1 MPTKTDRILSYL
13 PGTFRALPR
22 PTALYSVVD
31 AFGSELLQA
40 ENSLAELMMAH
51 WVDHADRGAEFIQDL
66 ACIAALY
73 GLAPRGATPAAP
85 SLDRPTC
92 PPLAADESVEE
103 FREHLKRYVRTFL
116 DGTVT
121 VQGVLRIVA
130 EALSLHIADAYA
142 EMDSWW
148 TRSDDALVTVEP
160 RGDDAAKLLFGSETL
175 TASGQSAQPARV
187 IGTVDLSGRV
197 DVRGASLLRLKVDAG
212 ASIDVDL
219 APRVANPAAAR
230 LGEIVTAINAALGR
244 PVAQAEGGALAL
256 SSPTIGPSSR
266 LEVQDTEGDAAP
278 RLMGLMPRLYRGA
291 DAVAAQV
298 TGTVDWGGGV
308 NLSDARYLRLLV
320 DGIHLAE
327 VDCAGADPSATTL
340 GEITNAINA
349 ALGVDV
355 ASHNGRYLTLASPT
369 IGSGGSIAFQ
379 RPAAQDATER
389 LFGPVASFYL
399 GRDAR
404 PAEVVGARNLS
415 QGADLT
421 AGSKLRIRLN
431 DEPAVE
437 IDCAGADAARAR
449 PSEIVAALNAALG
462 ADLAGHDGR
471 LVRLASPTTG
481 PASTLAFE
489 PLTDGEDAAEAI
501 FGIRPRTFQGQ
512 AATRA
517 RLVGTANLSAGVDL
531 GALHFLG
538 VALDGSPAVEI
549 DVRARA
555 ADPRAA
561 TIEDVAAAIDAV
573 LGDGVAAR
581 DGERLSLISP
591 TTGSA
596 SRVSIQPLE
605 VTRRRRFVTR
615 AFFTDEAAQA
625 IFGFVRQQSQGAA
638 ATPAR
643 VVGAVDL
650 SRGVDLRE
658 ARFLRLALDG
668 QPAQDVDCAA
678 HSPRSRAAMPDEIV
692 KAVNEALGIE
702 AASHDGRLLVLTS
715 PASGAS
721 SRIAFELPRAADAS
735 GILLGLEPAIF
746 RGRDATRVAFTGTVD
761 LSAGVDLSAADKI
774 KIRVDGAPLTE
785 IACAGADPAHTTLN
799 EIVIKINVALNAVVA
814 RHDGRRITLTSSLSG
829 AASRIEFAAPAGA
842 DATQAI
848 FGIAPPRAYH
858 GADAAP
864 VRIAGIRDLRGGVN
878 LSVARF
884 LRVAVAGQPARDV
897 DCAAGAADP
906 AHATLDEIVAAIDAA
921 LGPGIAAHDGAHL
934 LLTSTAAG
942 AAARLELLPYTSGDA
957 RGKLLGDVPDETTG
971 SAPAPATITGNA
983 DLLTPVN
990 LAERRLIRL
999 SVDGG
1004 RPFDV
1009 DVSGAA
1015 PESTFLDQIVAKIN
1029 QVFPGLASETDD
1041 DRLRLTSPTA
1051 GEDSR
1056 LELLPMRVLEVI
1068 EYPPAPFDDPPIDK
1082 PPRAVRHGDQWPVD
1096 NDGAA
1101 ESDLQIVL
1109 SAPQGV
1115 VGPAL
1120 VNRTTGQRIRLMIV
1134 VRSGEQVRIWRDPDA
1149 GLRAVIVTADGARRP
1164 VPGSHILTGPLGA
1177 QAWLPFAGEWRLS
1190 GDDDDPATLQLNNP
1204 LAPSVVVLRARR
1216 RGPDGN
1222 RISVSVAEAH
1232 LTPQPPLPSAEGV
1245 QVMRLAGRVLADAAG
1260 YRLVNADGATL
1271 ARLRGGPGAAL
1282 EAHRDR
1288 VVSVYGP
1295 LHLGDDAPLM
1305 VVARIADL
1313 FDVTLR
1319 GPATDGTGITETY
1332 AGVSIGLGGAD
1343 LYDLTRQVTVRS
1355 QLVLALEIDK
1365 AAALALPRGRSEWT
1379 FLDCYAA
1386 RFDRDR
1392 FDAARFAGGQC
1403 LERGI
1408 FDISRFAHTPPE
1420 PEAAVFVSSEAD
1432 SDPPVEVRFRWSR
1445 HQPAAFV
1452 VNLPADLPEPFGGRF
1467 DQARFGQSGDE
1478 VELYDG
1484 VVTEPVGDPD
1494 HIVARLAQSKLVE
1507 ARIVPRVLIGFEAA
1521 TMPFRRP
1528 RERTL
1533 SGGSEGEPARL
1544 YVAEKDVPGAVEVRA
1559 REPGEWGN
1567 AIAVTARKSGPA
1579 RFDVTVRYQAAR
1591 FENARQVALAGRILK
1606 PGEEPLPALAE
1617 DLLKPGPVGVVH
1629 AKAAGVHADVTR
1641 DRTGSAD

>member
-13 PGTFRALPR
+13 PGTFRALPK

-73 GLAPRGATPAAP
+73 GLAPRGATPAPP

-92 PPLAADESVEE
+92 LPLAADESVEE

-130 EALSLHIADAYA
+130 EALGLHIADAYA
-142 EMDSWW
+142 EMDTWW
-148 TRSDDALVTVEP
+148 MRPDDALVTVEP
-160 RGDDAAKLLFGSETL
+160 RGDDAARLLFGSEAL
-175 TASGQSAQPARV
+175 TAAGQAAQPARV
-187 IGTVDLSGRV
+187 VGTVDLSGPI
-197 DVRGASLLRLKVDAG
+197 DLRGASTLRLKVDAT
-212 ASIDVDL
+212 ASQDVNL
-219 APRVANPAAAR
+219 AALVPDPAAAT
-230 LGEIVTAINAALGR
+230 LDQIADAINAALAGPIAR
-244 PVAQAEGGALAL
+244 ADRNRLVLAA
-256 SSPTIGPSSR
+256 PTIGPSSR
-266 LEVQDTEGDAAP
+266 LEVQDVEGDAA
-278 RLMGLMPRLYRGA
+278 LHLIGLMPRVYRGA
-291 DAVAAQV
+291 DAVAARV
-298 TGTVDWGGGV
+298 TGTVDLSGGID
-308 NLSDARYLRLLV
+308 LSDARYLRLLV
-320 DGIHLAE
+320 DGTHLAE
-327 VDCAGADPSATTL
+327 VDCAGADPAATAL
-340 GEITNAINA
+340 DEIVNAVNG
-349 ALGVDV
+349 ALGVAV
-355 ASHNGRYLTLASPT
+355 ASHDGQFLKLASPT

-379 RPAAQDATER
+379 RPAAQDATEL

-404 PAEVVGARNLS
+404 PAEVAGARDLS
-415 QGADLT
+415 QGANLT

-437 IDCAGADAARAR
+437 IDCAGADAARTR

-462 ADLAGHDGR
+462 ANLAGHDGR
-471 LVRLASPTTG
+471 FVRLASPTTG
-481 PASTLAFE
+481 PSSTLAFE
-489 PLTDGEDAAEAI
+489 PLLDGEDAAEAI
-501 FGIRPRTFQGQ
+501 FGIRPRTFQGL

-517 RLVGTANLSAGVDL
+517 RLAGKVDLSAGVDL
-531 GALHFLG
+531 GAQHFIG
-538 VALDGSPAVEI
+538 VALDGGPAVEI
-549 DVRARA
+549 DVRAHATNSRG
-555 ADPRAA
+555 A
-561 TIEDVAAAIDAV
+561 TIEEIAAAINAV

-581 DGERLSLISP
+581 DGERLSLTSP
-591 TTGSA
+591 TSGSA
-596 SRVSIQPLE
+596 STVSIQPLE
-605 VTRRRRFVTR
+605 VSRRRRFVTR

-625 IFGFVRQQSQGAA
+625 IFGFVRQQSHGTA

-658 ARFLRLALDG
+658 AHYLRIALDG

-678 HSPRSRAAMPDEIV
+678 PAHSPRPRAAMPGEIV
-692 KAVNEALGIE
+692 EAINAALG
-702 AASHDGRLLVLTS
+702 ADVASTDRRTLALAS
-715 PASGAS
+715 RSSGAG
-721 SRIAFELPRAADAS
+721 SRIAFEPPRAADAS
-735 GILLGLEPAIF
+735 GILLGLEPATF
-746 RGRDATRVAFTGTVD
+746 RGRDATRVTFTGTVD

-774 KIRVDGAPLTE
+774 NIRVDGAPLTE

-814 RHDGRRITLTSSLSG
+814 RHDGRRITLTSSLTGTASG
-829 AASRIEFAAPAGA
+829 IEFAAPAGA

-848 FGIAPPRAYH
+848 FGIAPPRAYQ

-864 VRIAGIRDLRGGVN
+864 ARIAGIRDLGGGSN
-878 LSVARF
+878 LGVARF
-884 LRVAVAGQPARDV
+884 VRVAVAGQPARDV

-906 AHATLDEIVAAIDAA
+906 AHATLDEIVAAIATA
-921 LGPGIAAHDGAHL
+921 LGPGIADHDGAHL
-934 LLTSTAAG
+934 ILTSTATG

-957 RGKLLGDVPDETTG
+957 RSKLFGDVPDETTG
-971 SAPAPATITGNA
+971 SAPAPATITGSA

-1029 QVFPGLASETDD
+1029 QVFPGLASATDD
-1041 DRLRLTSPTA
+1041 DRLRLASPTA
-1051 GEDSR
+1051 GEHSR
-1056 LELLPMRVLEVI
+1056 LELLPLRALEVI
-1068 EYPPAPFDDPPIDK
+1068 EYPPAQVDEAPHV
-1082 PPRAVRHGDQWPVD
+1082 VRHADRWFTD

-1101 ESDLQIVL
+1101 DSDLVIEL

-1149 GLRAVIVTADGARRP
+1149 GLRAAIVATDGTLHP
-1164 VPGSHILTGPLGA
+1164 VPGSHILAGPLGA
-1177 QAWLPFAGEWRLS
+1177 QAWVPFAGEWRLS

-1204 LAPSVVVLRARR
+1204 LAPNVVILRARR
-1216 RGPDGN
+1216 LGPDGH
-1222 RISVSVAEAH
+1222 RISVGVTEAA
-1232 LTPQPPLPSAEGV
+1232 LTPQPLPPVGEGAQRV
-1245 QVMRLAGRVLADAAG
+1245 RLVGRVRVDAAG

-1271 ARLRGGPGAAL
+1271 AHLRGGPGVAL
-1282 EAHRDR
+1282 DAHRDR
-1288 VVSVYGP
+1288 VVSVYGS

-1319 GPATDGTGITETY
+1319 GPAADGVPIAETY

-1343 LYDLTRQVTVRS
+1343 LYDLTRQITVRS
-1355 QLVLALEIDK
+1355 RLVLALEIDK

-1408 FDISRFAHTPPE
+1408 FDISRFVHTPPE
-1420 PEAAVFVSSEAD
+1420 PEAAVFVSSAAVAD
-1432 SDPPVEVRFRWSR
+1432 PAVEVRFRWSR

-1484 VVTEPVGDPD
+1484 VVTEPAGDPD
-1494 HIVARLAQSKLVE
+1494 HIVAQLAQSKLVE

-1544 YVAEKDVPGAVEVRA
+1544 YVAEKDVPGFVEVRA

-1606 PGEEPLPALAE
+1606 PGEDPLPALAE